1 MNGLIISIF
10 PDEAFQNLH
19 HLSTLNLAYNQ
30 INQLDF
36 GAFDSV
42 GTLSHLNID
51 LVIVLYFLLLKP
63 PFYLELLK
71 IVTFNHE
78 MTVSWYESR

>member
-1 MNGLIISIF
+1 MI

-19 HLSTLNLAYNQ
+19 HLSTLNLAFNQ

-42 GTLSHLNID
+42 GTLSHLSID
-51 LVIVLYFLLLKP
+51 LVTKFYLLFLLNGS
-63 PFYLELLK
+63 LEVSKLLLLGLNLALCWILSK
-71 IVTFNHE
+71 IFT
-78 MTVSWYESR
+78 T

>member
-1 MNGLIISIF
+1 MNKK
-10 PDEAFQNLH
+10 
-19 HLSTLNLAYNQ
+19 LSSRQVHPEMPLNLAYNQ

-51 LVIVLYFLLLKP
+51 LVIKLYFLLLKP
-63 PFYLELLK
+63 PFHSEHVAY
-71 IVTFNHE
+71 NHVI
-78 MTVSWYESR
+78 TV

>member
-1 MNGLIISIF
+1 MASLFQFF

-51 LVIVLYFLLLKP
+51 LVIKLYSLLLKP
-63 PFYLELLK
+63 PLHSEHVAY
-71 IVTFNHE
+71 NHVI
-78 MTVSWYESR
+78 TV